1 MSSCWSEE
9 DFFTD
14 ALKILE
20 TNTTEEINHDT
31 PKLDHNF
38 TNGNVIPTKLDRCSM
53 AFSIYRVP
61 SIACAS
67 SVIMSWKAPSFL
79 LTLLRRLK
87 IERTQVVNKLKVGSR
102 SFSRG
107 VNRNV
112 HGVTFAH
119 TNQDFKQLQTEQF
132 VF

>member
-53 AFSIYRVP
+53 AFIGPVDRVRVVGHHVVESP
-61 SIACAS
+61 FIF
-67 SVIMSWKAPSFL
+67 VDTFE
-79 LTLLRRLK
+79 K
-87 IERTQVVNKLKVGSR
+87 IE
-102 SFSRG
+102 
-107 VNRNV
+107 
-112 HGVTFAH
+112 
-119 TNQDFKQLQTEQF
+119 D
-132 VF
+132 